1 MDKVVLSIPTM
12 WADHHILAVRQA
24 LGQVSGV
31 TEVVASSMYK
41 DVVIQYD
48 PAATNPDALAQTL
61 ARAGYTIGEEPPL
74 PAHPSRI
81 DDAAA
86 WFQLQERITVT
97 DRRDLEASGDHR
109 KY

>member
-1 MDKVVLSIPTM
+1 MEKVVLRIPTM
-12 WADHHILAVRQA
+12 WADHHILAVREA
-24 LGQVSGV
+24 LGQETGDK
-31 TEVVASSMYK
+31 EVVASAMYK
-41 DVVIQYD
+41 DVVIHYD
-48 PAATNPDALAQTL
+48 PALTSPDVLAQAL
-61 ARAGYTIGEEPPL
+61 GKAGYPIGQEPAFPPHL
-74 PAHPSRI
+74 SRI

>member
-1 MDKVVLSIPTM
+1 MQKVVLRIPMM
-12 WADHHILAVRQA
+12 WADHHILAVRAA
-24 LGQVSGV
+24 LGQAAGV
-31 TEVVASSMYK
+31 TEVVASSMYR
-41 DVVIQYD
+41 DVVIHYD
-48 PAATNPDALAQTL
+48 PAITCPDALAQAL
-61 ARAGYTIGEEPPL
+61 DKAGYPIGQEQVL
-74 PAHPSRI
+74 PTHLSRI

>member
-1 MDKVVLSIPTM
+1 MEKVVLRVPTM
-12 WADHHILAVRQA
+12 WADHHILAVREA
-24 LGQVSGV
+24 LGQTAGV
-31 TEVVASSMYK
+31 TEVVASAMYK
-41 DVVIQYD
+41 DVVIHYD
-48 PAATNPDALAQTL
+48 PAITSPDALANVL
-61 ARAGYTIGEEPPL
+61 GEAGYRIGQEPAFPS
-74 PAHPSRI
+74 HVSRI